1 MKRAFRIST
10 EAKAEIAGA
19 SRWYERERAG
29 LGFDFLR
36 MVDRAIA
43 RIESIPQSGSPVPGV
58 ADVAIRRILV
68 RRFPYH
74 VVYIELPDRVQ
85 VLAVAH
91 QRRRPGYW
99 LHRIPS

>member
-1 MKRAFRIST
+1 MA
-10 EAKAEIAGA
+10 AA
-19 SRWYERERAG
+19 SRWYDRERAG
-29 LGFDFLR
+29 LGLDFLR

-43 RIESIPQSGSPVPGV
+43 QVGSAPKSGSPVPGV
-58 ADVAIRRILV
+58 ADAAIRRVVV

-99 LHRIPS
+99 IGRIPT

>member
-1 MKRAFRIST
+1 MSRPLRIGK
-10 EAKAEIAGA
+10 EAGAEIAGA
-19 SRWYERERAG
+19 SRWYDREKAG
-29 LGFDFLR
+29 LGLDFLR

-43 RIESIPQSGSPVPGV
+43 QIESVPNSGSPVPGV
-58 ADVAIRRILV
+58 SDPAIRRVLV

-74 VVYIELPDRVQ
+74 VVYIELPDRLQ

-99 LHRIPS
+99 MHRIPT

>member
-1 MKRAFRIST
+1 M
-10 EAKAEIAGA
+10 AEMVGA
-19 SRWYERERAG
+19 SRWYDREKAG
-29 LGFDFLR
+29 LGLDFIR

-43 RIESIPQSGSPVPGV
+43 QIESVPRSGSPVPGV
-58 ADVAIRRILV
+58 ADAAIRRILV

-74 VVYIELPDRVQ
+74 VVYIELSDRVQ

-99 LHRIPS
+99 IDRIPT